1 MTTSTVA
8 ANTMAS
14 KLDVPTHQAQQRADV
29 TEVADAT
36 GPTGGEGKHP
46 DGEDQPHG
54 DLASQNMVAS
64 PWQSLG
70 LRWRHSAGAHRWPRS
85 SPRLCD

>member
-14 KLDVPTHQAQQRADV
+14 KLGVPTHQAQQRTDV

-54 DLASQNMVAS
+54 DPCQPEHGGQPMAE
-64 PWQSLG
+64 PWAQM
-70 LRWRHSAGAHRWPRS
+70 AP
-85 SPRLCD
+85 

>member
-14 KLDVPTHQAQQRADV
+14 KLDVTRLSRGLMSQKWQMPQGPQEEKANIQMVKTSH
-29 TEVADAT
+29 T
-36 GPTGGEGKHP
+36 GT
-46 DGEDQPHG
+46 
-54 DLASQNMVAS
+54 LASQNMVAS

-85 SPRLCD
+85 GPRLCD